1 MIVANL
7 APCTAAEPAPTS
19 NISHSTGVLKI
30 GIKTRSNKRVL
41 PCIYVAAAIA
51 AAAAAAA
58 VAAASWKGE
67 VVKDRTYETN
77 DTKEEE
83 EKRCQRYSMIAIE
96 TDARKINHTR
106 ISVRGY
112 WKERSHGSN
121 LSGGTFE
128 ERHYRN

>member
-1 MIVANL
+1 M
-7 APCTAAEPAPTS
+7 
-19 NISHSTGVLKI
+19 GVLKI

-51 AAAAAAA
+51 AAAAADADAA
-58 VAAASWKGE
+58 SASWKGE
-67 VVKDRTYETN
+67 VVKDRWEMP
-77 DTKEEE
+77 E
-83 EKRCQRYSMIAIE
+83 RYSMVAIE

-106 ISVRGY
+106 RSVRGY

-128 ERHYRN
+128 ERHYRNWGQTKYVGITGWDKSMSSSSLT